1 MSKQLSDNN
10 NKQIMKKIEIQTQ
23 SKEFC
28 KAKYFDLS
36 KNFFLS
42 LLIFSFTIKCSKVLH
57 MDTKYLC

>member
-1 MSKQLSDNN
+1 
-10 NKQIMKKIEIQTQ
+10 MKKIEIQTQ